1 MSSFVGPSIAAVTI
15 YASNKGAVHARSEIA
30 WALWLVVVAAAPDVD
45 YVMRTLRVGTDD
57 VRLTHSLAGALL
69 LPALTLGMDFLIG
82 WRGPALVTRSVQV
95 IGAGLSHL
103 ALDLLVG
110 VHPLPLIW
118 PLTLT
123 TYNLPFGILPS
134 APFLSLS
141 NFYLYRN
148 VLIEVGV
155 LAPLGL
161 DIYWIR
167 QNGARDHM
175 LRARLAVLTG
185 ISVLFMLW
193 ALGLER

>member
-1 MSSFVGPSIAAVTI
+1 MSSFVGHSIAAVTI
-15 YASNKGAVHARSEIA
+15 YASDKGAVRSRSEIA
-30 WALWLVVVAAAPDVD
+30 WALWLVVVAAAPEVD
-45 YVMRTLRVGTDD
+45 YAIRTLRVGTDD
-57 VRLTHSLAGALL
+57 VRLTHSLVGALL
-69 LPALTLGMDFLIG
+69 LPALTLAATVLIG
-82 WRGPALVTRSVQV
+82 WRGSVLKTRSVQV
-95 IGAGLSHL
+95 IAAGLSHL
-103 ALDLLVG
+103 VFDLLVG
-110 VHPLPLIW
+110 VHPLPFFW
-118 PLTLT
+118 PLALT

-175 LRARLAVLTG
+175 LRARLVVLAS

-193 ALGLER
+193 ALDLER